1 MFLSLFSVSPPYRQ
15 AMLKDN
21 LLGRLHQ
28 LLKPQVKNSSF
39 LAATT
44 KNRKKGWKM
53 AEVSPIYRIYGER
66 TREGLEIY
74 HLSSSNKATM
84 TTKTEIN
91 LEESGI

>member
-44 KNRKKGWKM
+44 KNRKK
-53 AEVSPIYRIYGER
+53 
-66 TREGLEIY
+66 
-74 HLSSSNKATM
+74 KAGKWQGPALYIEFM
-84 TTKTEIN
+84 GKE
-91 LEESGI
+91 LGRG